1 MKHINKILFTAFMI
15 ALLALP
21 AIPGLPFSSVWD
33 KNEALALSSD
43 TNPVGTNLIVQVA
56 KKQNPAVVWVESV
69 QKVQKMSRPHS
80 SNPLFKNFPG
90 TPQPPQRGGGTRV
103 GERIPSPRARISW

>member
-56 KKQNPAVVWVESV
+56 KKHNPAVVWV
-69 QKVQKMSRPHS
+69 
-80 SNPLFKNFPG
+80 
-90 TPQPPQRGGGTRV
+90 
-103 GERIPSPRARISW
+103 